1 MIKPIAGTVT
11 LGPCLDRGL
20 KLYKENFSILFPATL
35 LAVLVGAASC
45 SICAGPMIC
54 GVLAIV
60 LALLRGKD
68 PKPSVGDVFNGFS
81 RFLPAFLTLL
91 VVGLVFSVVST
102 ILMIVPI
109 LGWIAMLAI
118 NWFVAPTVTFWALL
132 LVTDQDAT
140 FGEALTTPFKLLQD
154 KRFWPMALVSFVA
167 GLVGAL
173 GAIACGIGVF
183 LTLPLTYC
191 IIGAAYEQIYSG
203 APEAEADGPVTP
215 EVLPPE
221 Q

>member
-11 LGPCLDRGL
+11 LGSCLDRGL
-20 KLYKENFSILFPATL
+20 KLYKENFSTLFPATL
-35 LAVLVGAASC
+35 LAMLIGAATC

-60 LALLRGKD
+60 LALLRGKA

-81 RFLPAFLTLL
+81 RFLPAFLSLL
-91 VVGLVFSVVST
+91 VVGLVFSVLTT
-102 ILMIVPI
+102 ILVIVPI
-109 LGWIAMLAI
+109 LGWIAAIAI

-132 LVTDQDAT
+132 LVTDQNAT

-154 KRFWPMALVSFVA
+154 KKFWPMALVSFVA

-173 GAIACGIGVF
+173 GAIACGIGIF
-183 LTLPLTYC
+183 LTMPLTYC

-203 APEAEADGPVTP
+203 VPEAKADGPVTP
-215 EVLPPE
+215 EVLPPA